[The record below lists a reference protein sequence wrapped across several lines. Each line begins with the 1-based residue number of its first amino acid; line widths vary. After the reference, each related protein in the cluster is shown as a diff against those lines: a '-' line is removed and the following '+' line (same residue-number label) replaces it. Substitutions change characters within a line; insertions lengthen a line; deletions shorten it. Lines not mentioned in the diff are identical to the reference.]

1 MKHLK
6 LHDVQTIS
14 LPARTAL
21 RLEYYLVESSAACS
35 CLYGIRIQSHP
46 LSYTNDIIHAE
57 EVPNLSYS
65 RQEVF
70 HLLSLCIQYQ
80 VTPTDLISALDVL
93 MNLL

>member
-6 LHDVQTIS
+6 LHDAKTIS
-14 LPARTAL
+14 IPAKSSL
-21 RLEYYLVESSAACS
+21 RLEYYLVETSVFSSS
-35 CLYGIRIQSHP
+35 LYGIRIQSYP
-46 LSYTNDIIHAE
+46 LAHNNNLIHEE

-70 HLLSLCIQYQ
+70 QLLCLCIQYL
-80 VTPTDLISALDVL
+80 VTPTDLISALDTL